1 MCARV
6 SSRPRVATAGTSRL
20 ATNESASITEIAL
33 AASRCA
39 RWMVIVSVST
49 SRWTIYLTLA
59 TFTTASTFKPATR
72 RGVVRR
78 LEKQAVCLRPALS
91 ARLG

>member
-1 MCARV
+1 MDALV
-6 SSRPRVATAGTSRL
+6 SSRPRVIAAGTGRL
-20 ATNESASITEIAL
+20 AITESASITEIAL

-59 TFTTASTFKPATR
+59 TFTTAST
-72 RGVVRR
+72 
-78 LEKQAVCLRPALS
+78 
-91 ARLG
+91 